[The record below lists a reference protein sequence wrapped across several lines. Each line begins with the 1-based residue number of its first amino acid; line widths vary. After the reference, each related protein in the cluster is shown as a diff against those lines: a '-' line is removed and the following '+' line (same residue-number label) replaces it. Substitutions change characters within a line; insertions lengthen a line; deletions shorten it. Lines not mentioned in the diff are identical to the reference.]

1 MEFAESIK
9 CLSFSKSSNILA
21 LGMDGSLFLFS
32 VPNRSMIVS
41 KTYGSSIRSLS
52 FSNHDERLAVALSD
66 GTLSLLCPDD
76 DWRSAGEIDY
86 SDSPI
91 ICQDWCTNTFA
102 IGREDGSVAIFDLE
116 KGLGE
121 FFVPIAEFS
130 ANSPVRSMA
139 FGPGGRYLGKFLCC
153 LKQIFPVLLFLTS
166 KLDSFW
172 R

>member
-1 MEFAESIK
+1 MEFAEPIK

-76 DWRSAGEIDY
+76 DWQSAGEIDY

-121 FFVPIAEFS
+121 LRYGTCAVDIGFHHDDTKVKQHCIRPTSNKSAES
-130 ANSPVRSMA
+130 TS
-139 FGPGGRYLGKFLCC
+139 GHLIYFL
-153 LKQIFPVLLFLTS
+153 
-166 KLDSFW
+166 
-172 R
+172 